1 MRQTFTWEGYRKH
14 LEKSLNK
21 GFVDAYYDALFENEK
36 WSTYVSRYRFLIMPI
51 LKKVAPQIDHE
62 ALWNKRKEDF
72 TKELILYCWNV
83 SKYRTNHHQLGYKD
97 EDVEH
102 LVYDI
107 LVSEGVRCKIV

>member
-21 GFVDAYYDALFENEK
+21 GFVDAYYEALFEKEK
-36 WSTYVSRYRFLIMPI
+36 WELYLFRYKFLVMPI
-51 LKKVAPQIDHE
+51 LKKIAPQIDHE
-62 ALWNKRKEDF
+62 AFWDKRKEDF

-83 SKYRTNHHQLGYKD
+83 SKYRTTHELGYKD

-107 LVSEGVRCKIV
+107 LTAEGIKCNFV